1 MRKHARAWGTEM
13 RLKRLTAGDREPAK
27 VLFTLMAEVF
37 EEDSEELSDGYIDR
51 LLGREDFWAIAAFAD
66 NDIVGGLTAHT
77 LPMTRAQAS
86 EIFIYDIAVRSA
98 HQRKGIGRRLIA
110 ELRAQ
115 AAGMGIQEL
124 FVPADNEDV
133 HALDFYRALGGE
145 AAPVTIF
152 TFTGASEQSRSG
164 APGGK
169 NDR

>member
-1 MRKHARAWGTEM
+1 MHVK
-13 RLKRLTAGDREPAK
+13 RLKAGDRELAK
-27 VLFTLMAEVF
+27 VLFNVMAEVF
-37 EEDSEELSDGYIDR
+37 ETESEELSDDYIDR

-66 NDIVGGLTAHT
+66 EDIVGGLTAHT
-77 LPMTRAQAS
+77 LPMTRAQYS
-86 EIFIYDIAVRSA
+86 EIFIYDIAVRSE
-98 HQRKGIGRRLIA
+98 HQRKGIGRGLVA

-115 AAGMGIQEL
+115 AAGVGIREL

-152 TFTGASEQSRSG
+152 TFTDA
-164 APGGK
+164 K

>member
-1 MRKHARAWGTEM
+1 M
-13 RLKRLTAGDREPAK
+13 RLKRLKAGDREPAK
-27 VLFTLMAEVF
+27 ALFTLMAEVF
-37 EEDSEELSDGYIDR
+37 EEDSEELSDSYIDR
-51 LLGREDFWAIAAFAD
+51 LLGREDFWAIAAFVD
-66 NDIVGGLTAHT
+66 DDLVGGITAHS
-77 LPMTRAQAS
+77 LPMTRTQSS

-98 HQRKGIGRRLIA
+98 HQRKGIGRRLVA

-115 AAGMGIQEL
+115 AAGMGIREL

-152 TFTGASEQSRSG
+152 TFTDASEQSRSG
-164 APGGK
+164 ASSGK